1 MAQQS
6 AAAGRTAE
14 PAGPRSPES
23 GGLPDISD
31 IDLSE
36 NEFWARPLTERHADF
51 ARLRSHPPQFFAE
64 PDMGPLP
71 PGPGYYALVNHADVA
86 EAGREPGVFASQ
98 PSAISIPDMPQDF
111 AEYFGSLIN
120 LDDPR
125 HARLRRVV
133 SRGFTPRMLARLQ
146 EDVERHAARI
156 VDNLLGTGPCD
167 FVSQV
172 AARLPL
178 VVICEM
184 MGIPEDRHEEVLANS
199 NVVLAGNDADYLG
212 SDAETA
218 MARLLEAGEN
228 LSRLLAELAAQR
240 RAEPTS
246 DLTSALVNAN
256 VDGESMTDQEVGSF
270 FILLAVAGNETTR
283 NAISHGLR
291 LLTEYPEQRELWWSD
306 FEGHAPAA
314 VEEIVRYAS
323 PVVWMRRTLTRD
335 YEMNGHTFR
344 EGDKA
349 VLYYASAN
357 RDAAVFDD
365 PDTFDIARKPNP
377 HLGFGGPGPHFCLG
391 AHLARRE
398 ITVMFRE
405 LHRRVPGIRAAAP
418 PRRLAS
424 NFVNGIKSLP
434 CEF

>member
-1 MAQQS
+1 MAQ
-6 AAAGRTAE
+6 
-14 PAGPRSPES
+14 SPP
-23 GGLPDISD
+23 GTDRIPDISG
-31 IDLSE
+31 IDLSD
-36 NEFWARPLTERHADF
+36 NEFWKQAPEERHAAF
-51 ARLRSHPPQFFAE
+51 ARLRRHPPQFFAE
-64 PDMGPLP
+64 PEMGPVP
-71 PGPGYYALVNHADVA
+71 VGPGYYALVTHADVA
-86 EAGREPGVFASQ
+86 QASREPGVFASQ
-98 PSAISIPDMPQDF
+98 PSAISIPDMPADF
-111 AEYFGSLIN
+111 SEYFGSMIN

-125 HARLRRVV
+125 HARLRRIV

-156 VDNLLGTGPCD
+156 VDDLVATGPCD
-167 FVSQV
+167 FVTEV

-184 MGIPEDRHEEVLANS
+184 MGIPEDRHRMVLENS
-199 NVVLAGNDADYLG
+199 NVVLAGQDPDYLG
-212 SDAETA
+212 TDADTA
-218 MARLLEAGEN
+218 VARLLEAGEN

-256 VDGESMTDQEVGSF
+256 VDGEALTDQELGSF

-306 FEGHAPAA
+306 FEAHAPGA
-314 VEEIVRYAS
+314 VEEIIRYAS

-335 YEMNGHTFR
+335 YEMNGHAFR
-344 EGDKA
+344 EGDKV
-349 VLYYASAN
+349 VLYYTSAN
-357 RDAAVFDD
+357 RDADVFTD
-365 PDTFDIARKPNP
+365 PDTFDITRRPNP

-398 ITVMFRE
+398 VTVMFRE
-405 LHRRVPGIRAAAP
+405 LHKRVPGIRATAP
-418 PRRLAS
+418 PHRLAS

-434 CEF
+434 CAF

>member
-1 MAQQS
+1 MAQPPPT
-6 AAAGRTAE
+6 AGA
-14 PAGPRSPES
+14 
-23 GGLPDISD
+23 LPDISD
-31 IDLSE
+31 IDLSD
-36 NEFWARPLTERHADF
+36 NEFWKQPLEERHAAF
-51 ARLRSHPPQFFAE
+51 ARLRRHPPQFFAE

-86 EAGREPGVFASQ
+86 EASREPGVFASQ
-98 PSAISIPDMPQDF
+98 PSAISIPDMPADF

-156 VDNLLGTGPCD
+156 AEDLRETGPCD
-167 FVSQV
+167 FVSHV

-184 MGIPEDRHEEVLANS
+184 MGIPEERHQEVLENS
-199 NVVLAGNDADYLG
+199 NVVLAGNDPDYLG
-212 SDAETA
+212 DDAETA
-218 MARLLEAGEN
+218 MTRLLEAGEN

-256 VDGESMTDQEVGSF
+256 VDGESLTDQELGSF

-291 LLTEYPEQRELWWSD
+291 LLTEFPEQRELLWSD
-306 FEGHAPAA
+306 FETHAPGA
-314 VEEIVRYAS
+314 VEEIVRHAS

-335 YEMNGHTFR
+335 HEMNGRTFR

-357 RDAAVFDD
+357 RDSAVFDD
-365 PDTFDIARKPNP
+365 PDAFDITRKPNP

-398 ITVMFRE
+398 VTVMLRE
-405 LHRRVPGIRAAAP
+405 LHRRVPTIRAAAP
-418 PRRLAS
+418 PKRLAS

>member
-1 MAQQS
+1 MPQP
-6 AAAGRTAE
+6 
-14 PAGPRSPES
+14 PAVGA
-23 GGLPDISD
+23 LPDISG
-31 IDLSE
+31 IDLSDD
-36 NEFWARPLTERHADF
+36 EFWKLPPEERHAAF
-51 ARLRSHPPQFFAE
+51 ARLRRHPPQFYAE

-71 PGPGYYALVNHADVA
+71 PGPGYYALVTHADVA
-86 EAGREPGVFASQ
+86 EASREPGAFASE
-98 PSAISIPDMPQDF
+98 PSAVSIPDMPPDF
-111 AEYFGSLIN
+111 AEYFGSMIN

-125 HARLRRVV
+125 HARMRRIV

-156 VDNLLGTGPCD
+156 VDDLLATGPCD

-184 MGIPEDRHEEVLANS
+184 MGIPEERHREVLENS
-199 NVVLAGNDADYLG
+199 NVVLAGNDPDYLG

-218 MARLLEAGEN
+218 MARLLEAGES

-256 VDGESMTDQEVGSF
+256 VDGEALTDQELGSF

-291 LLTEYPEQRELWWSD
+291 LITEYPEQRDLWWSD
-306 FEGHAPAA
+306 FETHASGA
-314 VEEIVRYAS
+314 VEEIVRHAS
-323 PVVWMRRTLTRD
+323 PVVWMRRTLTCD
-335 YEMNGHTFR
+335 YELNGHR
-344 EGDKA
+344 LSAGDKA
-349 VLYYASAN
+349 VLFYASAN

-365 PDTFDIARKPNP
+365 PDTFDITRRPNP

-398 ITVMFRE
+398 VTVMFRE
-405 LHRRVPGIRAAAP
+405 LHRRVPGIRAAER

-424 NFVNGIKSLP
+424 SFVNGIKSLP
-434 CEF
+434 CAF

>member
-1 MAQQS
+1 MAQSPS
-6 AAAGRTAE
+6 AGT
-14 PAGPRSPES
+14 
-23 GGLPDISD
+23 LPDISG
-31 IDLSE
+31 IDLSD
-36 NEFWARPLTERHADF
+36 NEFWKLPLEHRHAAF
-51 ARLRSHPPQFFAE
+51 ARLRSHPPQFYAE

-71 PGPGYYALVNHADVA
+71 PGPGYHALVTHADVA
-86 EAGREPGVFASQ
+86 EASREPGAFASE
-98 PSAISIPDMPQDF
+98 PSAVSIPDMPADF
-111 AEYFGSLIN
+111 AEYFGSMIN

-125 HARLRRVV
+125 HARLRRIV

-156 VDNLLGTGPCD
+156 VDDLLATGPCD

-184 MGIPEDRHEEVLANS
+184 MGIPEDRHREVLESS
-199 NVVLAGNDADYLG
+199 NVVLAGNDPEYLG
-212 SDAETA
+212 SDPGTA
-218 MARLLEAGEN
+218 MARLLEAGEG

-256 VDGESMTDQEVGSF
+256 VDGEALTDQELGSF
-270 FILLAVAGNETTR
+270 FTLLAVAGNETTR

-291 LLTEYPEQRELWWSD
+291 LITEHPEQRGLWWSD
-306 FEGHAPAA
+306 FDAHAPGA
-314 VEEIVRYAS
+314 VEEIVRHAS

-335 YEMNGHTFR
+335 YELNGYR
-344 EGDKA
+344 LSAGDKA
-349 VLYYASAN
+349 LLFYASAN

-365 PDTFDIARKPNP
+365 PDAFDITRKPNP

-398 ITVMFRE
+398 VTVMFRE
-405 LHRRVPGIRAAAP
+405 LHRRVPGIRAAARP
-418 PRRLAS
+418 KRLAS
-424 NFVNGIKSLP
+424 SFVNGIKSLP
-434 CEF
+434 CAF